1 MLLQTPQPAFPTCTA
16 PLPRQLRNVGA
27 FCLARLIL
35 ASRSPFPDGG
45 SQRLAAGADTRTIHQ
60 GLLALAWRSSAR
72 GMLFPFPDVPLVGFP
87 GRERGPG
94 RGARRCPGKDAADL
108 ALSRRTKTT
117 PLYRGNT
124 TALSCGATRASAAGE
139 GSPPR
144 LQELRSQRRAAADR
158 EELPAGPRCAA
169 GAGRRGRDC
178 VTAAGSPEGPAWGR
192 RPVSPEAPCVPS
204 RQTGRSGRTD
214 GVPHTGQP

>member
-16 PLPRQLRNVGA
+16 PLPRQPRNVGA

-72 GMLFPFPDVPLVGFP
+72 GMLFPLVGFP

-108 ALSRRTKTT
+108 ALSRHTKTT
-117 PLYRGNT
+117 PLYRWNT
-124 TALSCGATRASAAGE
+124 TALSCGETRAPAAGE

-144 LQELRSQRRAAADR
+144 LQELRSQLRAAADR

-178 VTAAGSPEGPAWGR
+178 VTAAGSPEGPA
-192 RPVSPEAPCVPS
+192 SPEAPCVPS
-204 RQTGRSGRTD
+204 QQTGRRRRTD
-214 GVPHTGQP
+214 GVPHTGQPWQERAP